1 MEMAMTMAEME
12 TKTMAKGMG
21 TMGHET
27 AKRTTRILVADENSE
42 VRKNCA
48 DALGRMDDCVV
59 DTAKNGEE
67 AAHMI
72 LSGNYDVVVA
82 DLWLSGV
89 DGVKL
94 IRETADAPS
103 HPAFVILAQ
112 MPSTNVYM
120 EVNRA
125 GAMLCLPKPVDY
137 RALTAGVETI
147 CKKSCA
153 GGREGTRTDDS
164 GAAYRQG
171 RAGHGSAGHAG
182 DPPDR
187 RSGAHQGVPVSA
199 HGDPYDHRGQRH
211 HQFGDEGAVSVR
223 GEEVPDNDLPCG
235 TRDPARH

>member
-147 CKKSCA
+147 CKNRVQA
-153 GGREGTRTDDS
+153 DERERAQTT
-164 GAAYRQG
+164 AA
-171 RAGHGSAGHAG
+171 
-182 DPPDR
+182 
-187 RSGAHQGVPVSA
+187 
-199 HGDPYDHRGQRH
+199 
-211 HQFGDEGAVSVR
+211 
-223 GEEVPDNDLPCG
+223 
-235 TRDPARH
+235 